1 MSRGRFVIAPGIRL
15 CAPCDYR
22 LELGDGAAA
31 VAAVLRCGLPGAPG
45 TASPLKVPRERLAA
59 VAGAVGTANREGS
72 PERGKFEL
80 TAEGR
85 LR

>member
-1 MSRGRFVIAPGIRL
+1 M
-15 CAPCDYR
+15 
-22 LELGDGAAA
+22 
-31 VAAVLRCGLPGAPG
+31 AAVLRCGLPGAPG
-45 TASPLKVPRERLAA
+45 TAGPLKVPRERLAA